1 MSAFLI
7 IIGFILALSGMIF
20 GPHLF
25 AKHITNIQ
33 EAKAM
38 SFLCMLPGV
47 LSLAIGFYLRQ
58 VLKTSCSCIYKI
70 KVKVKP

>member
-1 MSAFLI
+1 MPTFLI

-47 LSLAIGFYLRQ
+47 LSLAIGFYLR
-58 VLKTSCSCIYKI
+58 
-70 KVKVKP
+70 